1 MTDYQKNKIAE
12 FRRQGMGYKAIANV
26 LGLTRDIVR
35 GFCKR
40 CGLDGNAAV
49 IQKNIDLKISAGF
62 LCGFCSKPIK
72 QPQRGRKRRF
82 CSDECRRMWWK
93 DNTDKCSPKE
103 TALYKLTCTF
113 CNKGFT
119 SYGNRNRRYCCH
131 ECYIAHRFGGRENEV

>member
-26 LGLTRDIVR
+26 LGLPRDNVR

-72 QPQRGRKRRF
+72 QPQRGR
-82 CSDECRRMWWK
+82 
-93 DNTDKCSPKE
+93 
-103 TALYKLTCTF
+103 
-113 CNKGFT
+113 
-119 SYGNRNRRYCCH
+119 
-131 ECYIAHRFGGRENEV
+131 